1 MPGVECWVLSVKCW
15 VLGAGCW
22 GTRYAAGRGLL
33 RKQMQ
38 GIDMA
43 GTKHPEVSMVKRC
56 ELMLVQALY
65 NRHYGCVHE
74 ANVGI
79 AVALA

>member
-1 MPGVECWVLSVKCW
+1 
-15 VLGAGCW
+15 
-22 GTRYAAGRGLL
+22 
-33 RKQMQ
+33 MQ